1 MKHAVLLVLSVATF
15 GLSACS
21 FNATAQNPTTTT
33 AISQPPAKAL
43 GVWIDVRS
51 TEEYADGHLQR
62 TKNVTPS
69 YKPYFVFMS

>member
-1 MKHAVLLVLSVATF
+1 MKHAVLLALSVATF

-51 TEEYADGHLQR
+51 AE
-62 TKNVTPS
+62 
-69 YKPYFVFMS
+69 